1 MVLDHW
7 YLVCAQRLHYPVEL
21 DLTDINKE
29 LPEKNKLTANLQ
41 LSESINR
48 HLADVAAKFSN
59 NR

>member
-41 LSESINR
+41 LSGSINR
-48 HLADVAAKFSN
+48 HLADDGRKI
-59 NR
+59 

>member
-7 YLVCAQRLHYPVEL
+7 YLVCAQSLHYPVEL

-41 LSESINR
+41 LSGSINR
-48 HLADVAAKFSN
+48 HLADDGCKI
-59 NR
+59 